1 MTFKIVPLHDLL
13 ALQMKAF
20 DQEGAVYSFLI
31 PTLQRVRSDKNLT
44 PLSFAKC
51 YYSSPQ
57 ELIII
62 LVMAAGCQVVWLR
75 KAEKLA
81 ARFWGYLEFD

>member
-62 LVMAAGCQVVWLR
+62 LENMKVQGYTVVEKKPER
-75 KAEKLA
+75 KLDCFYNEK
-81 ARFWGYLEFD
+81 

>member
-1 MTFKIVPLHDLL
+1 MTFKIVPLYDLL

-62 LVMAAGCQVVWLR
+62 LENMKVQGYTVVEKKPER
-75 KAEKLA
+75 KLDCFYNEK
-81 ARFWGYLEFD
+81 

>member
-62 LVMAAGCQVVWLR
+62 LENINVQGYTVVEKKPER
-75 KAEKLA
+75 KLDCFYNEK
-81 ARFWGYLEFD
+81 

>member
-1 MTFKIVPLHDLL
+1 MTFKIVPLYDLL

-44 PLSFAKC
+44 PWSFAKC

-62 LVMAAGCQVVWLR
+62 LENMKVQGYTVVEKKPER
-75 KAEKLA
+75 KLDCFYNEK
-81 ARFWGYLEFD
+81 

>member
-31 PTLQRVRSDKNLT
+31 PTLQSVRSDKNLT

-62 LVMAAGCQVVWLR
+62 LENMKVQGYTVVEKKPER
-75 KAEKLA
+75 KLDCFYNEK
-81 ARFWGYLEFD
+81 

>member
-1 MTFKIVPLHDLL
+1 
-13 ALQMKAF
+13 MKAF

-44 PLSFAKC
+44 PLSFAKFH
-51 YYSSPQ
+51 YSSPQ

-62 LVMAAGCQVVWLR
+62 LENMKVQGYTVVEKKPER
-75 KAEKLA
+75 KLDCFYNEK
-81 ARFWGYLEFD
+81 